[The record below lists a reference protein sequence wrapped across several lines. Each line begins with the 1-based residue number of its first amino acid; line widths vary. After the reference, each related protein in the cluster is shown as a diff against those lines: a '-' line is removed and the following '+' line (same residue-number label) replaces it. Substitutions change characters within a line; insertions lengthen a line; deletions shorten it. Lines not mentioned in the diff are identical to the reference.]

1 VHLHHLPAGNAAQA
15 QRIVLPKQLLACRWQ
30 PSHVIKALDVLR
42 PDFLFVKE
50 PPVDCIGA
58 VDMIS
63 HSSQAPDLKLL
74 YPPGRVPWRP
84 PPPCRRGC
92 CPSCRGAERL
102 QGCSSR
108 CLPSPQRPFCPVRRI
123 CPCGDIPGRARAAWV
138 EACRQTAALQAQQ
151 PLPPAALS
159 TREACPLTAP

>member
-108 CLPSPQRPFCPVRRI
+108 CLPSPQRPFAQCVEYAPVGTSRAEHGRPGWKPVGKRR
-123 CPCGDIPGRARAAWV
+123 PCRLSSPS
-138 EACRQTAALQAQQ
+138 LQQRFRLEK
-151 PLPPAALS
+151 PVH
-159 TREACPLTAP
+159 